1 MEGGDRMIEVG
12 IRYMAR
18 RVYAERLRKRRRE
31 LDLTQADIAGILGV
45 SVGLVSAWER
55 RAILTP
61 IRFVRTLERVL
72 GMEPGELLELWA
84 RANQERSGEA
94 MPS

>member
-1 MEGGDRMIEVG
+1 MEGGDRMLEVG
-12 IRYMAR
+12 TRYMAR
-18 RVYAERLRKRRRE
+18 RAYAERLRRRRRE

-55 RAILTP
+55 RATLTP

-72 GMEPGELLELWA
+72 GMAPGELLELWA
-84 RANQERSGEA
+84 RANQERSGEVV
-94 MPS
+94 PS